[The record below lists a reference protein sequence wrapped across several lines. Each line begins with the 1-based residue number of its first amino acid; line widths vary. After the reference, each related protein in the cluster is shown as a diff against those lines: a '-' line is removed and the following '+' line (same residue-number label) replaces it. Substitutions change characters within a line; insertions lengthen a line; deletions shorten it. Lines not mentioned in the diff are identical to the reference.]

1 VAKLN
6 LQFAIQKI
14 IRLDEYED
22 KFIMDKVSESGI
34 KSFQNYAR
42 HMLIQG
48 EIIKHDY
55 SELIGVR
62 KEVSAI
68 GRNVN
73 QIVKYANRNKE
84 ISINEM
90 KYLIDAFDEVK
101 KLIASMIET
110 ERKAHQK
117 EVL

>member
-1 VAKLN
+1 MKEN
-6 LQFAIQKI
+6 RQRMIQKI
-14 IRLDEYED
+14 IRLDEYEN

-90 KYLIDAFDEVK
+90 KYLIDAVDEVK
-101 KLIASMIET
+101 KLIASIIEM

>member
-1 VAKLN
+1 MKEN
-6 LQFAIQKI
+6 RQRMIQKI

-73 QIVKYANRNKE
+73 QIVKYANHNKE

-90 KYLIDAFDEVK
+90 KYLIDAVDEVK
-101 KLIASMIET
+101 KLIASIIEM